1 MAPAAGWVLQTAKSG
16 TTEVLDTPL
25 EIATGQTVSLTLTMT
40 DRVTEITGT
49 LLDQL
54 GRPAPE
60 YSVVVFSADR
70 SHWGTAPR
78 RNSGLVKLATDG
90 SYRVTGLPP
99 GDYVL
104 CVVTDVDA
112 AQLNDPSMLDQLMPA
127 GVKLTLAEGEKKR
140 QDFKIGREPGH

>member
-1 MAPAAGWVLQTAKSG
+1 VGQDAP
-16 TTEVLDTPL
+16 
-25 EIATGQTVSLTLTMT
+25 LTLTMT

-78 RNSGLVKLATDG
+78 RISGLVKLATDG
-90 SYRVTGLPP
+90 SYRVSGLPP

-112 AQLNDPSMLDQLMPA
+112 SQLNDPSMLEQLMPA
-127 GVKLTLAEGEKKR
+127 GVKLTLVEAR
-140 QDFKIGREPGH
+140 RNVRTSRSDASCAREPGPACADSARRLQRRQARRA